1 MDTRFLKGVTGA
13 ALALALVAGGC
24 KARNET
30 ASVRDTTTTGAVAAT
45 DTTANAPSNAPSS
58 KLTDANIVALLDE
71 ANMADSTAGAAAAAK
86 ATSPGV
92 KNFARLMMSDHH
104 ALRHQ
109 GQELAKKLNITPAP
123 PANDS
128 LAPLAQQ
135 EMSTLQSTPKGAQF
149 DRAYID
155 QEVAVH
161 QAVKDLLTKA
171 KDAAEND
178 QLKDLISKA
187 QPVIQKHLDQAE
199 ALQKQ
204 LGAKA

>member
-1 MDTRFLKGVTGA
+1 MDTRFFKGVPGA

-24 KARNET
+24 KARSET
-30 ASVRDTTTTGAVAAT
+30 ASTRDTTTTGAVAAT
-45 DTTANAPSNAPSS
+45 DTTANAPSTAPSS

-71 ANMADSTAGAAAAAK
+71 ANKADSTASAMAAAK

-92 KNFARLMMSDHH
+92 KNFARLMMSEHH
-104 ALRHQ
+104 ALRRQ
-109 GQELAKKLNITPAP
+109 GLELAKKLNITPAP
-123 PANDS
+123 PTNDS

-135 EMSTLQSTPKGAQF
+135 EMSTLQSTPKRAQF

-161 QAVKDLLTKA
+161 QAVKDLLAQA
-171 KDAAEND
+171 KDAAQND

-187 QPVIQKHLDQAE
+187 QPVIQKHLDKAE

-204 LGAKA
+204 LGARA

>member
-1 MDTRFLKGVTGA
+1 MDTRFLKGVPGA

-24 KARNET
+24 KARNEM
-30 ASVRDTTTTGAVAAT
+30 ASARDTTTTGAVAAT

-71 ANMADSTAGAAAAAK
+71 ANKADSAAGAAAAA
-86 ATSPGV
+86 TSRGV
-92 KNFARLMMSDHH
+92 KNFARMMMSDHH

-135 EMSTLQSTPKGAQF
+135 ETNTLQSTPKGAQF

-161 QAVKDLLTKA
+161 QAVKDLLTQA